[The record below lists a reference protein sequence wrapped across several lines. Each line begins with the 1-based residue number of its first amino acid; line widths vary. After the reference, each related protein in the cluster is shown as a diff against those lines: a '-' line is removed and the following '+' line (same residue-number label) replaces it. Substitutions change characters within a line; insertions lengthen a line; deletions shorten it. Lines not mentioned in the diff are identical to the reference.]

1 MRTKAQ
7 PQADGSYLISGTKIF
22 IAAGE
27 HDLAEN
33 IIHLVLAKIPG
44 GPEGI
49 KGVSLFVVPKFLVN
63 PDGSLGARNGVSCG
77 SIEHKMGIHAN
88 STCVLNYDS
97 AQGWQIGRASS
108 RDSVCQYVYISV
120 AAVSLTKN

>member
-63 PDGSLGARNGVSCG
+63 PDGSRSEERRVGNECVRRCRSRWSTYHYKKKNTATILILQ
-77 SIEHKMGIHAN
+77 SI
-88 STCVLNYDS
+88 LNPRYL
-97 AQGWQIGRASS
+97 
-108 RDSVCQYVYISV
+108 
-120 AAVSLTKN
+120 LTL